1 LLYSDEQE
9 KKWIKSC
16 GRMPTHSDGVEQ
28 VRHTKMAEVKQNNL
42 PQPQK
47 CQSLGD
53 NQSIQLHASKNA
65 DWAAL

>member
-1 LLYSDEQE
+1 
-9 KKWIKSC
+9 
-16 GRMPTHSDGVEQ
+16 MPTHSDGVEQ

-53 NQSIQLHASKNA
+53 NQSIQLHVSKNA